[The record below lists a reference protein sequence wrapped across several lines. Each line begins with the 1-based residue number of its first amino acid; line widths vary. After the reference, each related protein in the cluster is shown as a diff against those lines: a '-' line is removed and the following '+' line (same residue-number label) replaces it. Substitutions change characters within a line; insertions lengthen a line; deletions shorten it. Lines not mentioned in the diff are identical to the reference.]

1 MKKISGNT
9 GSVFLVIISAMF
21 WAGSGLGA
29 QLFFVHSSENA
40 MGLTAFRMIMA
51 GILLFIICGWTGK
64 IRPGF
69 EKLRQSPKL
78 FLHIFLYANAGLML
92 MAYTYFEAVHVGNAA
107 AATVI
112 LYTSPAMVIVYHS
125 LRYRRLPSKRDILT
139 VCLAIGGT
147 FLLVTG
153 GDVSR
158 LSVPLLCVELAL
170 FNGAIYAFSS
180 IYPKHIFLQM
190 DKTFVLALSMLLG
203 GLSSWALDPGMHWSA
218 FLAPDVRLN
227 VFCIVVLGTV
237 IAFLLYN
244 MALMYISPQQA
255 LITAAAEPASSVIMS
270 RLFLDM
276 DFGGLQT
283 VGILLVLTAIIV
295 PAVMKK

>member
-1 MKKISGNT
+1 
-9 GSVFLVIISAMF
+9 
-21 WAGSGLGA
+21 
-29 QLFFVHSSENA
+29 
-40 MGLTAFRMIMA
+40 MILA
-51 GILLFIICGWTGK
+51 GILLSGICALSGK
-64 IRPGF
+64 IRPGIK
-69 EKLRQSPKL
+69 KLLHSPRL
-78 FLHIFLYANAGLML
+78 FLDIFIYANAGLML

-112 LYTSPAMVIVYHS
+112 LYTSPAMVIIYNS
-125 LRYRRLPSKRDILT
+125 IRYVRLPSRRDIIT
-139 VCLAIGGT
+139 VCLAVSGT

-153 GDVSR
+153 GDFSK

-170 FNGAIYAFSS
+170 FNGAVYAFSS

-244 MALMYISPQQA
+244 IALMYISPQQA
-255 LITAAAEPASSVIMS
+255 LITAAANRLRRSLCPGFFLTWTLAVYRRWVFSS
-270 RLFLDM
+270 FL
-276 DFGGLQT
+276 LQ
-283 VGILLVLTAIIV
+283 LSCLH
-295 PAVMKK
+295 